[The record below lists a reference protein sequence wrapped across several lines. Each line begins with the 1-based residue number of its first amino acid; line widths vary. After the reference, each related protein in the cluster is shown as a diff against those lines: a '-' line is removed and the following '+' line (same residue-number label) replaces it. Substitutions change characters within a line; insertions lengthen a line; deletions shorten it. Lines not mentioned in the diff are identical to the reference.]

1 MSCARRLLV
10 HRRSLLPDP
19 RRRCGVVGL
28 NRLRVCEVGG
38 HFEGAPLL
46 LLLHATGAR
55 TGCERVNPMMYQD
68 LGGGSVAV
76 FASEAGARANPDWIR
91 TTTGISR
98 SVFAS

>member
-19 RRRCGVVGL
+19 RRPGGVVGL

-38 HFEGAPLL
+38 YFEGAPLL
-46 LLLHATGAR
+46 LLHSTGAR
-55 TGCERVNPMMYQD
+55 TGCERVSPMMYQD

-76 FASEAGARANPDWIR
+76 FASWAGARANPDWIR
-91 TTTGISR
+91 TTTHL
-98 SVFAS
+98 SVGVAS